1 MPAFLFSLMVF
12 SSSLSPTCDV
22 HMLLVLLLSQL
33 LKGEGSLTGN
43 TSQQVSKSESGVEGQ
58 RSRSHTKAG
67 TENDRTGAYTT

>member
-1 MPAFLFSLMVF
+1 MSAFLFSLMVF

-22 HMLLVLLLSQL
+22 YALLVLLLSQL

-58 RSRSHTKAG
+58 RSRSRTKTG